1 MAQDWPDSGASIFPS
16 GLRLSFRA
24 STIEEMQEKAAFGE
38 CKPRSWSRAGAR
50 LSHTLLGGSA
60 QRVRSTKVT
69 KTPDVSE
76 EAPPMAG
83 PMSCLFSES
92 KGAAH
97 RERDPDCSIATSR
110 CLQVAGRCRD
120 QKESL
125 IATRCSPDPKR
136 CGARIQPSCILLDV
150 SAGNRGS
157 IPLAS
162 KLFVINNF

>member
-120 QKESL
+120 QKGSL
-125 IATRCSPDPKR
+125 NATRCSRDPKR
-136 CGARIQPSCILLDV
+136 SGARIQPFLYL
-150 SAGNRGS
+150 AGR
-157 IPLAS
+157 
-162 KLFVINNF
+162 